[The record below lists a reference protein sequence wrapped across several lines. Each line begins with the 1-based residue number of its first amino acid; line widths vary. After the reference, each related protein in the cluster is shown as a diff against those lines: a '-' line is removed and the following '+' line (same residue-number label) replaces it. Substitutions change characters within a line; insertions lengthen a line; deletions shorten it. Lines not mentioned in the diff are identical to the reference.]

1 MEWKCLD
8 WSSSFLSLP
17 PRYSY
22 FTVTEGIIGLS
33 YAVRGKL
40 RLRRLPAPLCG
51 WFLGERYYEKFA
63 KRELSSFCSS
73 SAKLKKRERERFDPR
88 SKDNETNDTKIIHDN
103 GNDIDERDSHCIVQ
117 TIIYFCWHG
126 REGSRYSWN
135 TAGKQCPHWFK
146 FCVTLLTVNNRPK
159 DGWLRIHYTSSR

>member
-73 SAKLKKRERERFDPR
+73 SAKKAEKERE
-88 SKDNETNDTKIIHDN
+88 KDSIHDLKITKRMIQRSFMIMETISTKEIRIASFKRLYIFV
-103 GNDIDERDSHCIVQ
+103 GTGEREADILGITPANNAHIDSNSA
-117 TIIYFCWHG
+117 WHYW
-126 REGSRYSWN
+126 R
-135 TAGKQCPHWFK
+135 
-146 FCVTLLTVNNRPK
+146 
-159 DGWLRIHYTSSR
+159 